1 MFNKNKDYEYTNLS
15 ILEGNAIIINNKI
28 YEKDEYQQQRDSSK
42 TNQEETLIANK
53 SALEEINKNI
63 SDLTKLSNPKS
74 DDEDLTELSNLE
86 ADENLEDGIEVVSD
100 RMLQEENTSIYNID
114 KANSKYTNASIDAS
128 IIDVNNGSLKLY
140 ETPAKMFETN
150 NQSTYENQNDKT
162 YVKTKLSYM

>member
-1 MFNKNKDYEYTNLS
+1 
-15 ILEGNAIIINNKI
+15 
-28 YEKDEYQQQRDSSK
+28 
-42 TNQEETLIANK
+42 
-53 SALEEINKNI
+53 
-63 SDLTKLSNPKS
+63 
-74 DDEDLTELSNLE
+74 
-86 ADENLEDGIEVVSD
+86 
-100 RMLQEENTSIYNID
+100 MLQEENTSIYNID